1 MLREVVDMLTAAV
14 SAYGGHMDGDGTAW
28 MWVVGPLM
36 MVLLLALLGVL
47 VWWLVG
53 LANRR
58 TEQTAAPVH
67 PRAAAP
73 EDIAAERY
81 ARGEIGAQEYRDIVA
96 NLRGHPDD
104 SP

>member
-1 MLREVVDMLTAAV
+1 MLTAAV

-28 MWVVGPLM
+28 TWVVGPLM
-36 MVLLLALLGVL
+36 MVVLLALLGVL

-58 TEQTAAPVH
+58 TEQTTPPVR
-67 PRAAAP
+67 PQTSTP
-73 EDIAAERY
+73 EDIAAARY
-81 ARGEIGAQEYRDIVA
+81 ARGEIGTQEYRDIVA
-96 NLRGHPDD
+96 NLRGRPDD

>member
-1 MLREVVDMLTAAV
+1 MLTAAV

-36 MVLLLALLGVL
+36 MVVLLALLAVL

-58 TEQTAAPVH
+58 TEQTTTPVR
-67 PRAAAP
+67 PQTSTP
-73 EDIAAERY
+73 EDIAAARY
-81 ARGEIGAQEYRDIVA
+81 ARGEIGTQEYRDIVA
-96 NLRGHPDD
+96 NLRGRPDD

>member
-1 MLREVVDMLTAAV
+1 MLREVAGMLMAAV
-14 SAYGGHMDGDGTAW
+14 SAYGGHMDGDGTTW

-36 MVLLLALLGVL
+36 MVVLLALVGVL

-53 LANRR
+53 QANRR
-58 TEQTAAPVH
+58 TEQTTGPVH
-67 PRAAAP
+67 PRTSSP
-73 EDIAAERY
+73 EDIAAARY

-96 NLRGHPDD
+96 NLRGRPDD